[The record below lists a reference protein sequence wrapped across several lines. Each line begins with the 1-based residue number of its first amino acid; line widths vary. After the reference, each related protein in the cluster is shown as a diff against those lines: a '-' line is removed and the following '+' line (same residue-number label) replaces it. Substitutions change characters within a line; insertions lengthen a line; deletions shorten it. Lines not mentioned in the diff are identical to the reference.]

1 MEVIRLRRGVVLR
14 SAWKMGRG
22 YFFSESKKEAWLL
35 LLIVISLNLF
45 LVYITVEL
53 NIWQGN
59 FYQVLQ
65 LKDHR
70 GFLEAI
76 AIYAGLAVILIVVK
90 GAQTYFRLLLQINWR
105 RWLTKE
111 YLRRWLDRKSYYR
124 LQFVHKDYADNP
136 DQRISEDVDLFVSLT
151 LRLSLDCLHD
161 MITVISFVVI
171 LWNLS
176 GLLVVAIFGYTF
188 MIQGYMVWAAFIYAI
203 FGTYFTVK
211 FGKPLIQLDY
221 DKQKYEADFRYS
233 LIRVREYSESIAL
246 YGGELAEEK
255 NCLAHFTY
263 LVQNFR
269 QIIQVRKQL
278 MWLTTAYAHIAVVF
292 AVAAASPRY
301 FAGKIQLGQLFQ
313 ITDAFYHV
321 QNGLSFII
329 DSFTKVAHWRA
340 VVNRLNGFL
349 VSMEELDIKMIS
361 PSRGECKIGSDIHLS
376 QVSIYK
382 PDKIVLIKGLKLHLP
397 KSKSL
402 IVTGAS
408 GCGKSTLVKTL
419 AGLWKNYDGNVS
431 IPNPRESLFVPQK
444 PYMPIDTLRNA
455 LFYPDIKRKITD
467 EEIGSL
473 LERCCLPS
481 FKNRLNEFGDWG
493 KILSL
498 GEQQRIAFVR
508 ILIHQ
513 PKWLFLDEATSAL
526 DEVNQEIM
534 YGLVKKFLPDT
545 AIISVGHRQSIMR
558 YHQLCLNIEKDT
570 SWSLKAVKI

>member
-1 MEVIRLRRGVVLR
+1 MRRGVVLR

-22 YFFSESKKEAWLL
+22 YFFSDSKKQAWSLL
-35 LLIVISLNLF
+35 TIVVSLNLF

-65 LKDHR
+65 LKDEM

-76 AIYAGLAVILIVVK
+76 GIYAGLAVILIVVK

-105 RWLTKE
+105 KWLTKE
-111 YLRRWLDRKSYYR
+111 YLRRWLEKKSYYR
-124 LQFVHKDYADNP
+124 LQFIHKDYADNP

-176 GLLVVAIFGYTF
+176 EVIVLSILNYDIIVH
-188 MIQGYMVWAAFIYAI
+188 GYMVWAALLYAI
-203 FGTYFTVK
+203 IGTYFTVK

-221 DKQKYEADFRYS
+221 DKQKYEADFRFS
-233 LIRVREYSESIAL
+233 LIRVREYAESIAL
-246 YGGELAEEK
+246 YGGELAEER
-255 NCLAHFTY
+255 NCLGHFHY

-278 MWLTTAYAHIAVVF
+278 TWLTTAYAHIAVVF
-292 AVAAASPRY
+292 AVVAASPRY

-313 ITDAFYHV
+313 ITDAFYQV

-349 VSMEELDIKMIS
+349 VSMEDLDRLAPS
-361 PSRGECKIGSDIHLS
+361 CSRGTCKVGKEISLKN
-376 QVSIYK
+376 VSIYK
-382 PDKIVLIKGLKLHLP
+382 PDKSMLITNLTLHLP
-397 KSKSL
+397 SSSSL
-402 IVTGAS
+402 IITGAS

-419 AGLWKNYDGNVS
+419 AGLWKNYDGLVG
-431 IPNPRESLFVPQK
+431 IPQPQDSLFVPQK

-455 LFYPDIKRKITD
+455 LLYPAFKGKITD
-467 EEIGSL
+467 GKITDL
-473 LERCCLPS
+473 LEQCCLPT
-481 FKNRLNEFGDWG
+481 FANRLNEFGDWG

-508 ILIHQ
+508 ILIHRPQ
-513 PKWLFLDEATSAL
+513 WLFLDEATSAL
-526 DEVNQEIM
+526 DEANQEIM
-534 YGLVKKFLPDT
+534 YHLVKRLLPKT
-545 AIISVGHRQSIMR
+545 AIVSVGHRQSIIAH
-558 YHQLCLNIEKDT
+558 HQYRLQIHKDT
-570 SWSLKAVKI
+570 SWNFGKVEL